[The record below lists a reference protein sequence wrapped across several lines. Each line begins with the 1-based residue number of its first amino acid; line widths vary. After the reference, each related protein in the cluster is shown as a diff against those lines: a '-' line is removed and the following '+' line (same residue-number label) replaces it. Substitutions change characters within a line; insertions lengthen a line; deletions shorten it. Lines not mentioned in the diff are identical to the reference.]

1 MYNKAYMI
9 PNPKMPNENVSFN
22 PDLCTGCNTCVDVCR
37 SGVIVPNLIKGKPPV
52 VLYPDECWFCG
63 CCVGDC
69 PVPGANWLNHPLN
82 QRMGW
87 KRKDTG
93 KHYRIGMKNPPPPNK
108 RPPVGEIF
116 DPE

>member
-1 MYNKAYMI
+1 MSSRVYMT
-9 PNPKMPNENVSFN
+9 PNPFAPGEVVTIN
-22 PDLCTGCNTCVDVCR
+22 PELCDGCNICVERCR
-37 SGVIVPNLIKGKPPV
+37 SQVLLPNPEEGKPPLV
-52 VLYPDECWFCG
+52 VYPEECWFCG